1 MAGAGA
7 ILHHPAF
14 GLPRGDFRDTLGAHT
29 HQHDVTQAKK
39 STRRRRSRSKAKQTP
54 ARQATRPPEAPPSPP
69 VPAPTAAIAESATAE
84 SAPFEVELAHPEVE
98 FAARAAARPP
108 EPERPFPSGRRAIF
122 FDVENTSRPQ
132 HIARVIDYLVVD
144 RQGRRTDFVA
154 VGNWRVIGHD
164 TARLLAGHG
173 AQLLHSAPSV
183 GVKDWSDLRIAV
195 AAGVWLGTARPGD
208 VLEVISDDRAFDAV
222 GDVAVG
228 LGIAFRR
235 LSYRALTGMQ
245 REAEPLAISAPV
257 EPRAEPSG
265 GGGGRRRRGR
275 RGGHGRREGPVLH
288 PPPPPPPPPA
298 PIQTEE
304 AGPHTAPHDEL
315 LGIARELIGRSSSG
329 AVTLDSLA
337 NALKSRGF
345 SRPPGSPRLITR
357 LRRLRELVVSRSG
370 HITLVDGASA
380 PPAEPQTEPGPSE
393 SPAAE
398 APAEADA
405 EPPMPA
411 VPAREPEPEAD
422 VEDDD
427 NRGNRLGYDD
437 RRRAVEAA
445 QSSSRYIDSRALT
458 PSSQGNRPGARPDA
472 RPNDGFRRRRSR
484 RGGRRQRGAPA
495 AG

>member
-1 MAGAGA
+1 
-7 ILHHPAF
+7 
-14 GLPRGDFRDTLGAHT
+14 
-29 HQHDVTQAKK
+29 
-39 STRRRRSRSKAKQTP
+39 
-54 ARQATRPPEAPPSPP
+54 
-69 VPAPTAAIAESATAE
+69 
-84 SAPFEVELAHPEVE
+84 VELAHPEVD

-208 VLEVISDDRAFDAV
+208 VLEIISDDRAFDAV

-235 LSYRALTGMQ
+235 LSYRALTGAP
-245 REAEPLAISAPV
+245 REAEPLATAVSP
-257 EPRAEPSG
+257 EPPAESYG

-275 RGGHGRREGPVLH
+275 RGGHARREPAVTYQAA
-288 PPPPPPPPPA
+288 PPPPPPPPPV
-298 PIQTEE
+298 PTDE
-304 AGPHTAPHDEL
+304 AEPHTAPHDEL
-315 LGIARELIGRSSSG
+315 LGIARELIARSSNGSL
-329 AVTLDSLA
+329 TLDALA

-357 LRRLRELVVSRSG
+357 LRRLRELAVSRSG
-370 HITLVDGASA
+370 HITLVNGAAA
-380 PPAEPQTEPGPSE
+380 PTEPQAEPARTD
-393 SPAAE
+393 E
-398 APAEADA
+398 APTTIEEHAEADA
-405 EPPMPA
+405 EPPVA
-411 VPAREPEPEAD
+411 VAPVREPEPDPD

-427 NRGNRLGYDD
+427 NRGNRIGYDD

-445 QSSSRYIDSRALT
+445 QSSRYIDARALT
-458 PSSQGNRPGARPDA
+458 PSSQGNRPGVRPDA
-472 RPNDGFRRRRSR
+472 RSDSRPSDGFRRRRSR
-484 RGGRRQRGAPA
+484 RGGRRHRSAPA